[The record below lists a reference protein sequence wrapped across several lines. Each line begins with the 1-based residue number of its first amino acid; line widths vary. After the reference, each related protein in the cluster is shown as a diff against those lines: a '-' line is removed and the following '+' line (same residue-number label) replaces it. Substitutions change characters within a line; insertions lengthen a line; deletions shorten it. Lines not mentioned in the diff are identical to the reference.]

1 MSCQRRCNSDGGLSF
16 DVFLVRRIH
25 RKLYTVFST
34 ENKGGDWWCVV
45 IWEDLLS
52 DLTSQLSQYP
62 NVSYDLPKM
71 KEGNLNVTKD
81 HLIPEILFVIAVLC
95 MVRFIT
101 LNKLSVKTQGTWLS
115 GHYVIAYEAFY
126 LVCRTLLAGSRAL
139 KSKVYIEHLKIKGEL
154 AMSWNSTYCQRFRY
168 CSETFN

>member
-1 MSCQRRCNSDGGLSF
+1 M
-16 DVFLVRRIH
+16 
-25 RKLYTVFST
+25 
-34 ENKGGDWWCVV
+34 V

-101 LNKLSVKTQGTWLS
+101 LNKLSVKTQGT
-115 GHYVIAYEAFY
+115 
-126 LVCRTLLAGSRAL
+126 
-139 KSKVYIEHLKIKGEL
+139 
-154 AMSWNSTYCQRFRY
+154 
-168 CSETFN
+168 